1 MLVLPPSQG
10 KGHGRHLLEAIN
22 KIAIS
27 EDVFDVTFE
36 EPSDYLQKLRGC
48 IDCARLQTVDPV
60 REAVIKIASKLKGC
74 NLAKKASQF
83 HSNPPADVIEKVRAE
98 LKINKK
104 QFLWCWEVLL
114 YLNLEPKDQKNL
126 ENFKASISARLRAE
140 IIEKDGKTGEKS
152 VVDVPGEFNSAMAF
166 VVFKVGSNVDAN
178 GISKSINDEQ
188 EEQINQL
195 VDKRLDEVTEI
206 AKKLQCFV

>member
-1 MLVLPPSQG
+1 MLVLPPYQG

-48 IDCARLQTVDPV
+48 VDCARLQTAGHVK
-60 REAVIKIASKLKGC
+60 EAVIKIASKLKEW

-83 HSNPPADVIEKVRAE
+83 HSNPPANVFKKVRAE

-104 QFLWCWEVLL
+104 QFLWCWEILL

-140 IIEKDGKTGEKS
+140 IIEKDGKTSEKS

-166 VVFKVGSNVDAN
+166 VVFKVGTNVDAN
-178 GISKSINDEQ
+178 GINKSINEQ

-195 VDKRLDEVTEI
+195 VDKRLEEVTEI
-206 AKKLQCFV
+206 AKKLQCIV